1 MIFFFWLQN
10 IRCGSNSAL
19 EVCRLIKDNLTCPM
33 VSLDDHL
40 RHFVLGCSMTCVN
53 CALETLLLI
62 TVVSEVYYT
71 VSSFHSSDPSK

>member
-1 MIFFFWLQN
+1 
-10 IRCGSNSAL
+10 
-19 EVCRLIKDNLTCPM
+19 M